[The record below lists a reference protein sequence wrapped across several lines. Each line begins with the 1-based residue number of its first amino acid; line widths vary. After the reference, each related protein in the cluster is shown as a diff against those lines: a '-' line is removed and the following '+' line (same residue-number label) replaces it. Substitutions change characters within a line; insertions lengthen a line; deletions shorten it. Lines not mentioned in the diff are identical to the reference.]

1 MKLDRFG
8 YKLTIFFVIAK
19 NDREENF
26 PILLHSCAI
35 LLVILPI
42 EYSRENI
49 FQRIENLETLQI
61 LYSQILLFY
70 NFIKFS
76 YIL

>member
-26 PILLHSCAI
+26 PILLHSCVI

-42 EYSRENI
+42 EYSKENI
-49 FQRIENLETLQI
+49 FQRDIFEYLKIFENLETLQ
-61 LYSQILLFY
+61 LYSQIL
-70 NFIKFS
+70 
-76 YIL
+76 